1 MTTTHARS
9 GEARRAAA
17 RLLLPRQRVEQF
29 GAGLRGAGA
38 AGDHRRAP
46 WVLGALGCAGWAFG
60 FPLISNLASQR
71 AWGWSA
77 GAGYVLAALVLAL
90 WPRGGAGDA
99 RGAAR
104 PIRLAVATALLGAVI
119 VPLVLLLVQGQ
130 AQSEVFVV
138 QQSAVR
144 LVHTGSPYVPHPV
157 NWTGYTP
164 YLPGMTLFGF
174 PHLVLPAVLGDARIW
189 FLLAFLVCLV
199 VSWRLL
205 RGGPLA
211 VPLAAVVASPLV
223 ALPAAVSGVDLP
235 MIGGCI
241 LALALAGRGNAA
253 RAGIVLGLVCALKW
267 TAWPAV
273 PVALL
278 LLLQVGGRRAALR
291 GLLWTGLVGGALVV
305 PFAVA
310 FPQAMVEQVVR
321 FPLGLSTVRTP
332 AGSPLPGH
340 ILAELGPAGR
350 TASLVLFGLSGLAVC
365 VWLLVRPP
373 RDARS
378 ACDRLALGVALA
390 FLLAPAGRFGYLQ
403 LPVLLVL
410 WPRLAL
416 RAERS
421 SSPPVLVASGE
432 DDVEEGSGQGAGVF
446 PPVHHAEPDGSVH
459 NESVDVPPA
468 PDALPAPDAPD
479 VAAIADEV
487 RDLADLD
494 LADQAGRAPSAAA
507 R

>member
-1 MTTTHARS
+1 
-9 GEARRAAA
+9 
-17 RLLLPRQRVEQF
+17 
-29 GAGLRGAGA
+29 
-38 AGDHRRAP
+38 
-46 WVLGALGCAGWAFG
+46 VLGALVCAGWAFG

-77 GAGYVLAALVLAL
+77 GAGYLLAALAVAL
-90 WPRGGAGDA
+90 LPHGRAAGAGD
-99 RGAAR
+99 AAR
-104 PIRLAVATALLGAVI
+104 PIRVAVAVALLGAVV
-119 VPLVLLLVQGQ
+119 VPLVLLLVLGQ

-144 LVHTGSPYVPHPV
+144 LVHTGSPYLPHPA

-199 VSWRLL
+199 LAWRIL

-211 VPLAAVVASPLV
+211 VPFAAVVASPLV

-253 RAGIVLGLVCALKW
+253 RAGMVLGLVCALKW

-278 LLLQVGGRRAALR
+278 LLLQVGGRRSALR
-291 GLLWTGLVGGALVV
+291 GLLWTGLVGGVLVV
-305 PFAVA
+305 PLALA
-310 FPQAMVEQVVR
+310 FPQAMLEQVVR
-321 FPLGLSTVRTP
+321 FPLGLSKVRTP

-340 ILAELGPAGR
+340 ILAQLGPDGR

-365 VWLLVRPP
+365 VWLAFRPP

-416 RAERS
+416 RTQRPS
-421 SSPPVLVASGE
+421 VGPVLVAS
-432 DDVEEGSGQGAGVF
+432 S
-446 PPVHHAEPDGSVH
+446 
-459 NESVDVPPA
+459 
-468 PDALPAPDAPD
+468 
-479 VAAIADEV
+479 
-487 RDLADLD
+487 
-494 LADQAGRAPSAAA
+494 ADQAGAAA
-507 R
+507 TVHSEEARPAVHTSASVHSDEADASVHGRETVHSRGPVHSDHAASAGARS

>member
-9 GEARRAAA
+9 GETRRAAA
-17 RLLLPRQRVEQF
+17 RLLLPRQRVRQF
-29 GAGLRGAGA
+29 GAGLRWTGA
-38 AGDHRRAP
+38 AGAYSRAP
-46 WVLGALGCAGWAFG
+46 WVLGALVCAGWAFA

-77 GAGYVLAALVLAL
+77 GVGYVLAALVAAL
-90 WPRGGAGDA
+90 LPHGRSA
-99 RGAAR
+99 GAAR
-104 PIRLAVATALLGAVI
+104 PIRAAVAIALLGGVV
-119 VPLVLLLVQGQ
+119 VPLVLLLVLGQ

-144 LVHTGSPYVPHPV
+144 LVHTGSPYLPHPA

-164 YLPGMTLFGF
+164 YLPGMALFGF

-199 VSWRLL
+199 LAWRIL

-211 VPLAAVVASPLV
+211 VPFAAVVASPLV

-253 RAGIVLGLVCALKW
+253 RAGVVLGLVCALKW

-278 LLLQVGGRRAALR
+278 LLLQVGGRKTALR
-291 GLLWTGLVGGALVV
+291 GLVWTGLVGGALVL
-305 PFAVA
+305 PFALA
-310 FPQAMVEQVVR
+310 FPQAMLEQVVR
-321 FPLGLSTVRTP
+321 FPLGLSKVRTP

-340 ILAELGPAGR
+340 ILAQMGPYGR
-350 TASLVLFGLSGLAVC
+350 TASLVLFGLSGLLVC
-365 VWLLVRPP
+365 VWLVVRPP
-373 RDARS
+373 RDARA

-410 WPRLAL
+410 WPRLAV
-416 RAERS
+416 RTRR
-421 SSPPVLVASGE
+421 PDGGPVLVATSE
-432 DDVEEGSGQGAGVF
+432 DQRREVGAVHSAAPLPGV
-446 PPVHHAEPDGSVH
+446 HASASAHGMAESDDSVH
-459 NESVDVPPA
+459 SR
-468 PDALPAPDAPD
+468 DAVHAL
-479 VAAIADEV
+479 AAV
-487 RDLADLD
+487 RSDRTA
-494 LADQAGRAPSAAA
+494 SAAS
-507 R
+507 RS

>member
-9 GEARRAAA
+9 GETGETRRAAA
-17 RLLLPRQRVEQF
+17 RPLPSQRVQQF

-38 AGDHRRAP
+38 AGGYSRAP
-46 WVLGALGCAGWAFG
+46 WVLGALVCAGWAFA

-77 GAGYVLAALVLAL
+77 GAGYLLAALCAAL
-90 WPRGGAGDA
+90 LPRGRAASSAGS
-99 RGAAR
+99 GAAR
-104 PIRLAVATALLGAVI
+104 PIRMAVALALLGAVV
-119 VPLVLLLVQGQ
+119 VPLVLLLVLGQ

-144 LVHTGSPYVPHPV
+144 LVHTGSPYLPHPAD
-157 NWTGYTP
+157 WTGYTP

-199 VSWRLL
+199 LAWRIL

-211 VPLAAVVASPLV
+211 VPFAAVVASPLV

-253 RAGIVLGLVCALKW
+253 RAGVVLGLVCALKW

-291 GLLWTGLVGGALVV
+291 GTLWTGLVGGLLVV

-310 FPQAMVEQVVR
+310 FPQAMLEQVVR

-340 ILAELGPAGR
+340 ILAQLGPAGR
-350 TASLVLFGLSGLAVC
+350 TASLALFALSGLAVC

-373 RDARS
+373 RDART

-416 RAERS
+416 RTQRPTG
-421 SSPPVLVASGE
+421 PPVLVASST
-432 DDVEEGSGQGAGVF
+432 DDADAV
-446 PPVHHAEPDGSVH
+446 DSVH
-459 NESVDVPPA
+459 A
-468 PDALPAPDAPD
+468 
-479 VAAIADEV
+479 
-487 RDLADLD
+487 
-494 LADQAGRAPSAAA
+494 RAPEYADHPTGRPDDTDRDHDTHDHDRAAAPAANAARVAPTAPTPSTAGAAA
-507 R
+507 RS

>member
-1 MTTTHARS
+1 
-9 GEARRAAA
+9 
-17 RLLLPRQRVEQF
+17 
-29 GAGLRGAGA
+29 
-38 AGDHRRAP
+38 
-46 WVLGALGCAGWAFG
+46 VLGALVCAGWAFG

-77 GAGYVLAALVLAL
+77 GAGYLLAGLVAALL
-90 WPRGGAGDA
+90 PRGRAGD
-99 RGAAR
+99 AAR
-104 PIRLAVATALLGAVI
+104 PIRVAVAIALLGAVV
-119 VPLVLLLVQGQ
+119 VPLVLLLVLGQ

-144 LVHTGSPYVPHPV
+144 LMHTGSPYLPHPA

-199 VSWRLL
+199 LAWRIL
-205 RGGPLA
+205 RGGPVA
-211 VPLAAVVASPLV
+211 VPFAAVVASPLV

-253 RAGIVLGLVCALKW
+253 RAGMVLGLVCALKW

-278 LLLQVGGRRAALR
+278 LLLQVGGRRSALR
-291 GLLWTGLVGGALVV
+291 GLLWTGLVGGVLVV
-305 PFAVA
+305 PFALA
-310 FPQAMVEQVVR
+310 FPQAMLEQVVR
-321 FPLGLSTVRTP
+321 FPLGLSKVRTP

-340 ILAELGPAGR
+340 ILAQLGPDGR
-350 TASLVLFGLSGLAVC
+350 AASLALFGLSGLAVC
-365 VWLLVRPP
+365 VWLVLRPP

-416 RAERS
+416 RTRRRS
-421 SSPPVLVASGE
+421 AAPVLVASSTDQVGDTGTVHSQDARQAVHTSGE
-432 DDVEEGSGQGAGVF
+432 VHSDEADASIHSREAVHPRG
-446 PPVHHAEPDGSVH
+446 PVHSER
-459 NESVDVPPA
+459 
-468 PDALPAPDAPD
+468 
-479 VAAIADEV
+479 AAS
-487 RDLADLD
+487 
-494 LADQAGRAPSAAA
+494 AGA
-507 R
+507 RS

>member
-1 MTTTHARS
+1 MQQ
-9 GEARRAAA
+9 
-17 RLLLPRQRVEQF
+17 L
-29 GAGLRGAGA
+29 GAGLRGGGA
-38 AGDHRRAP
+38 AGAYGRAP
-46 WVLGALGCAGWAFG
+46 WVLGALVCAGWAFA

-77 GAGYVLAALVLAL
+77 GSGYLLAALVAAL
-90 WPRGGAGDA
+90 LPRGRSGS
-99 RGAAR
+99 AAR
-104 PIRLAVATALLGAVI
+104 PIRVAVGIALLGGVV
-119 VPLVLLLVQGQ
+119 VPLVLLLVLGQ

-144 LVHTGSPYVPHPV
+144 LVHTGSPYLPHPAK
-157 NWTGYTP
+157 WTGYTP
-164 YLPGMTLFGF
+164 YLPGMAMFGF

-189 FLLAFLVCLV
+189 FLLAFVVCLV
-199 VSWRLL
+199 LAWRIL

-211 VPLAAVVASPLV
+211 VPFAAVVASPLV

-253 RAGIVLGLVCALKW
+253 RAGVVLGLVCALKW

-278 LLLQVGGRRAALR
+278 LLLQVGGRRSALR
-291 GLLWTGLVGGALVV
+291 GLLWTGLVGGVLVL
-305 PFAVA
+305 PFALA
-310 FPQAMVEQVVR
+310 FPQAMLEQVVR
-321 FPLGLSTVRTP
+321 FPLGLSKVRTP

-340 ILAELGPAGR
+340 ILAQMGPDGR
-350 TASLVLFGLSGLAVC
+350 TASLVLFALSGLAVC
-365 VWLLVRPP
+365 LWLVARPP
-373 RDARS
+373 RDARV

-416 RAERS
+416 RTRRPAV
-421 SSPPVLVASGE
+421 PPVLVASSE
-432 DDVEEGSGQGAGVF
+432 DPAGDAAT
-446 PPVHHAEPDGSVH
+446 VHSEASRLAVHSPAGIHGMAEPDDSVH
-459 NESVDVPPA
+459 SRDVVHAGPVHSDRLLRPA
-468 PDALPAPDAPD
+468 ATRTDRAAHADRAAHGDRPAR
-479 VAAIADEV
+479 AD
-487 RDLADLD
+487 R
-494 LADQAGRAPSAAA
+494 ADQAGHAASAAA
-507 R
+507 RS

>member
-1 MTTTHARS
+1 MR
-9 GEARRAAA
+9 
-17 RLLLPRQRVEQF
+17 QF
-29 GAGLRGAGA
+29 GAGLRWTGA
-38 AGDHRRAP
+38 AGAYSRAP
-46 WVLGALGCAGWAFG
+46 WVLGALVCAGWAFA

-77 GAGYVLAALVLAL
+77 GVGYVLAALVAAL
-90 WPRGGAGDA
+90 LPHGRSA
-99 RGAAR
+99 GAAR
-104 PIRLAVATALLGAVI
+104 PIRAAVAIALLGGVV
-119 VPLVLLLVQGQ
+119 VPLVLLLVLGQ

-144 LVHTGSPYVPHPV
+144 LVHTGSPYLPHPA

-164 YLPGMTLFGF
+164 YLPGMALFGF

-199 VSWRLL
+199 LAWRIL

-211 VPLAAVVASPLV
+211 VPFAAVVASPLV

-253 RAGIVLGLVCALKW
+253 RAGVVLGLVCALKW

-278 LLLQVGGRRAALR
+278 LLLQVGGRKTALR
-291 GLLWTGLVGGALVV
+291 GLVWTGLVGGALVL
-305 PFAVA
+305 PFALA
-310 FPQAMVEQVVR
+310 FPQAMLEQVVR
-321 FPLGLSTVRTP
+321 FPLGLSKVRTP

-340 ILAELGPAGR
+340 ILAQMGPYGR
-350 TASLVLFGLSGLAVC
+350 TASLVLFGLSGLLVC
-365 VWLLVRPP
+365 VWLVVRPP
-373 RDARS
+373 RDARA

-410 WPRLAL
+410 WPRLAV
-416 RAERS
+416 RTRR
-421 SSPPVLVASGE
+421 PDGGPVLVATSE
-432 DDVEEGSGQGAGVF
+432 DQRREVGAVHSAAPLPGV
-446 PPVHHAEPDGSVH
+446 HASASAHGMAESDDSVH
-459 NESVDVPPA
+459 SR
-468 PDALPAPDAPD
+468 DAVHAL
-479 VAAIADEV
+479 AAV
-487 RDLADLD
+487 RSDRTA
-494 LADQAGRAPSAAA
+494 SAAS
-507 R
+507 RS

>member
-1 MTTTHARS
+1 VQ
-9 GEARRAAA
+9 
-17 RLLLPRQRVEQF
+17 L
-29 GAGLRGAGA
+29 GAELRGAGA
-38 AGDHRRAP
+38 AGAYSRAP
-46 WVLGALGCAGWAFG
+46 WVLGALVCAGWAFG
-60 FPLISNLASQR
+60 FPLISNLSSQR

-77 GAGYVLAALVLAL
+77 GAGYLLAALCVAL
-90 WPRGGAGDA
+90 LPRTGPRD
-99 RGAAR
+99 AAR
-104 PIRLAVATALLGAVI
+104 PVRAAVAIALLGAVV
-119 VPLVLLLVQGQ
+119 VPLVLLLVLGQ

-144 LVHTGSPYVPHPV
+144 LVHTGSPYLPHPAD
-157 NWTGYTP
+157 WTGYTP
-164 YLPGMTLFGF
+164 YLPGMALFGF

-199 VSWRLL
+199 LAWRIL

-211 VPLAAVVASPLV
+211 VSFAAVVASPLV

-253 RAGIVLGLVCALKW
+253 RAGVVLGLVCALKW

-273 PVALL
+273 PVAML
-278 LLLQVGGRRAALR
+278 LLLQVSGRRAALR
-291 GLLWTGLVGGALVV
+291 GLLWTGIVGGVLVL
-305 PFAVA
+305 PFALA
-310 FPQAMVEQVVR
+310 FPHAMLEQVVR
-321 FPLGLSTVRTP
+321 FPLGLSKVRTP

-340 ILAELGPAGR
+340 ILAQLGPTGR

-378 ACDRLALGVALA
+378 ACDRLAIGVALA

-403 LPVLLVL
+403 LPVLLAL

-416 RAERS
+416 WTRQPSGA
-421 SSPPVLVASGE
+421 PVLVASSADRTSVVGTVHASASVHGAQA
-432 DDVEEGSGQGAGVF
+432 DDSVHKRESVRADHAMHPADADRVEAAERNNRAELSD
-446 PPVHHAEPDGSVH
+446 HAERA
-459 NESVDVPPA
+459 ER
-468 PDALPAPDAPD
+468 
-479 VAAIADEV
+479 AA
-487 RDLADLD
+487 
-494 LADQAGRAPSAAA
+494 SAAA
-507 R
+507 RS

>member
-1 MTTTHARS
+1 M
-9 GEARRAAA
+9 
-17 RLLLPRQRVEQF
+17 
-29 GAGLRGAGA
+29 
-38 AGDHRRAP
+38 
-46 WVLGALGCAGWAFG
+46 LGAVVCAGWAFG

-77 GAGYVLAALVLAL
+77 GAGYLLAALVAAL
-90 WPRGGAGDA
+90 LPRGRSGD
-99 RGAAR
+99 AAR
-104 PIRLAVATALLGAVI
+104 PIRVAVAIALLGGIVI
-119 VPLVLLLVQGQ
+119 PLVLLLVLGQ

-138 QQSAVR
+138 QQSAAR
-144 LVHTGSPYVPHPV
+144 LVHTGSPYLPHPAH
-157 NWTGYTP
+157 WTGYTP

-189 FLLAFLVCLV
+189 FLLAFLLCLV
-199 VSWRLL
+199 LAWRIL

-211 VPLAAVVASPLV
+211 VPFAAVVASPLV

-253 RAGIVLGLVCALKW
+253 RAGVVLGLVCALKW

-278 LLLQVGGRRAALR
+278 LLLQMGGRRAALR
-291 GLLWTGLVGGALVV
+291 GLLWTGLVGGVLVL
-305 PFAVA
+305 PFALA
-310 FPQAMVEQVVR
+310 FPQAMLEQVVR
-321 FPLGLSTVRTP
+321 FPLGLSKVRTP

-340 ILAELGPAGR
+340 ILAQMGPDGR

-365 VWLLVRPP
+365 AWLVARPP
-373 RDARS
+373 RDARV

-416 RAERS
+416 RTRRPDSVPVLLASNEDPADDAGEVHSVASRLAVHGRASVPGTAESDAPAPSRDAVHARAAAHPDRALRPARTRTDRADRVSRTDGAPRGERS
-421 SSPPVLVASGE
+421 A
-432 DDVEEGSGQGAGVF
+432 Q
-446 PPVHHAEPDGSVH
+446 
-459 NESVDVPPA
+459 VDRT
-468 PDALPAPDAPD
+468 DQ
-479 VAAIADEV
+479 
-487 RDLADLD
+487 
-494 LADQAGRAPSAAA
+494 DQADHAASAAA
-507 R
+507 RS